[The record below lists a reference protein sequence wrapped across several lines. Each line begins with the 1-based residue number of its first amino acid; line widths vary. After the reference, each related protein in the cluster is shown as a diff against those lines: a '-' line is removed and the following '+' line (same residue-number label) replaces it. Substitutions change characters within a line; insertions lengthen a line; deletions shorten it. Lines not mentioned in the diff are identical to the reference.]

1 MVRLSLSKRKKNT
14 FAYVPGQEIYF
25 STSSF
30 GLETEDE
37 SVNVC
42 RSRIIK
48 IIFLFALL
56 YAIIII
62 RVFNVCLVDGIQL
75 NKEYVT
81 YYRPRTG
88 VSFPVHRANI
98 TDRNGVVVATNLP
111 TVNLYANPK
120 KVSNAPEVAKKLSE
134 VFPDISYED
143 FLIKLTRKS
152 SFVYLKRN
160 ISPQQQA
167 RANALGYPELEFQ
180 ESETRVYPQKELLAH
195 ILGNTDIDNNGIAG
209 LEKTLNERLTS
220 STKNLSLTIDL
231 GIQYAVRDE
240 LIKAKEKY
248 KAERATAILMDINT
262 SEVIALSSVPDYDLN
277 RRDFKNKDIKF
288 NFATLGVYEAGSVF
302 KVFNTALGLD
312 SGKIKITD
320 SFDATK
326 PLKMGRHRITDYR
339 VPAKWLTVG
348 ETLIHSS
355 NIASAQMALKVG
367 KELQIKFFKNIGM
380 FERIKSLEIF
390 EKGKPLYR
398 SEKYWQDHTVATTA
412 YGYGISVTPMH
423 IITAFSSI
431 LNGGIYTAP
440 TLIKEN
446 DNREKKR
453 VISKQTSL
461 DMRKLLRDVVIE
473 GSGKNANIPGYEVA
487 GKTGTANK
495 IVDGK
500 YIKGKN
506 VTSFVA
512 AFPAS
517 DPKYSLMVIIDD
529 PKPLKETFGFV
540 TSGWNACPTGGKII
554 SRVAPQLNVRPNFDI
569 AVQRENVLENYGIKN

>member
-1 MVRLSLSKRKKNT
+1 MLKLSLSKKKKT
-14 FAYVPGQEIYF
+14 FNYVPGQEIYF

-30 GLETEDE
+30 GWETEDE

-48 IIFLFALL
+48 IVFLFLLL
-56 YAIIII
+56 YTIIIVRI
-62 RVFNVCLVDGIQL
+62 FNVCLVDGILL

-88 VSFPVHRANI
+88 ISFPVHRANI

-120 KVSNAPEVAKKLSE
+120 KVSNAQEIAKRLSE
-134 VFPDISYED
+134 VFEDISYED

-167 RANALGYPELEFQ
+167 RVNALGYPELEFQ
-180 ESETRVYPQKELLAH
+180 KSEVRVYPQKELLSH

-209 LEKTLNERLTS
+209 LEKSLNERLTS

-231 GIQYAVRDE
+231 GVQYAVRDE
-240 LIKAKEKY
+240 LLKAKEKF
-248 KAERATAILMDINT
+248 KAERATAILMDINN
-262 SEVIALSSVPDYDLN
+262 SEIIALSSVPDYDLN
-277 RRDFKNKDIKF
+277 RRDFKDKDIKF

-320 SFDATK
+320 RFDATK

-339 VPAKWLTVG
+339 VPPKWLSVG

-367 KELQIKFFKNIGM
+367 KELQIKFFKNLGM
-380 FERIKSLEIF
+380 FDKIQNLEVF
-390 EKGKPLYR
+390 EKGRPLYR
-398 SEKYWQDHTVATTA
+398 SPKYWQDHTVATTA

-431 LNGGIYTAP
+431 LNGGIYTPP
-440 TLIKEN
+440 TLTIEN
-446 DNREKKR
+446 NDRESKR

-461 DMRKLLRDVVIE
+461 DMRKLLRDVVIY
-473 GSGKNANIPGYEVA
+473 GSGKNANIEGYEVA

-495 IVDGK
+495 IVDGR

-506 VTSFVA
+506 VTSFVS
-512 AFPAS
+512 AFPSS
-517 DPKYSLMVIIDD
+517 DPKFALMVIIDD
-529 PKPLKETFGFV
+529 PKPIKETFGFV

-554 SRVAPQLNVRPNFDI
+554 SRIAPQLNIRPNFDI
-569 AVQRENVLENYGIKN
+569 HTQRENVLENYGIKD